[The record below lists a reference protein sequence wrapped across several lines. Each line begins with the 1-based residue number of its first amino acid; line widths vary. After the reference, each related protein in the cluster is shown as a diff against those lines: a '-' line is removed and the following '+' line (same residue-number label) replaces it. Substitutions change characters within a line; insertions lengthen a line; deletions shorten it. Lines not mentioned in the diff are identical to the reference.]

1 MGPIQPA
8 SLLQRTAY
16 KMKSFV
22 VVSCLIAQAFSQCF
36 TPSNFDCRRVS
47 GTFPDP
53 RDCGQSF
60 VQCPNPQGGSTGA
73 AISCPPGQWFDPIV
87 CNCNPGRPN
96 CSAIRGGG
104 GGSRPSRPRPQAQR
118 PSFGGSSGGGS
129 CGRCGVPG
137 GSCRGIRD
145 SRTAFCDPNNP
156 FGFIQ
161 CDGNGR
167 AVPQQC
173 NGIAY
178 NTNTC

>member
-73 AISCPPGQWFDPIV
+73 AISCGPGSWFDPNV
-87 CNCNPGRPN
+87 CNCSPGRPD

-104 GGSRPSRPRPQAQR
+104 GGGSSRPSRPASRPSRPSRPRPQR
-118 PSFGGSSGGGS
+118 PQSQFGGASFGGSSGGGGG
-129 CGRCGVPG
+129 CG
-137 GSCRGIRD
+137 
-145 SRTAFCDPNNP
+145 
-156 FGFIQ
+156 
-161 CDGNGR
+161 
-167 AVPQQC
+167 
-173 NGIAY
+173 
-178 NTNTC
+178 

>member
-1 MGPIQPA
+1 MG
-8 SLLQRTAY
+8 
-16 KMKSFV
+16 
-22 VVSCLIAQAFSQCF
+22 
-36 TPSNFDCRRVS
+36 RVS

-73 AISCPPGQWFDPIV
+73 AISCGPGSWFDPNV
-87 CNCNPGRPN
+87 CNCSPGRPD
-96 CSAIRGGG
+96 CSAIGGG
-104 GGSRPSRPRPQAQR
+104 GG
-118 PSFGGSSGGGS
+118 

-173 NGIAY
+173 NGIE
-178 NTNTC
+178 